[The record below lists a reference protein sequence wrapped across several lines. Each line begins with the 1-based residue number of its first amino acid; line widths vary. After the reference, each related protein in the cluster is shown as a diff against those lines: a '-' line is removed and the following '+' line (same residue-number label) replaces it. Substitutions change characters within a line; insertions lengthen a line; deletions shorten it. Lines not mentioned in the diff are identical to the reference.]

1 MVTTILSIIRQFLLT
16 AMLTT
21 VISALKRMVLMGV
34 FILGITVACLAAA
47 APPPADPGDINPDAG
62 AGDTSSS
69 SVPIDGGLSLLLAAG
84 AGYGAKRLAKKR
96 KEKLK
101 RNENVWDYAKP

>member
-1 MVTTILSIIRQFLLT
+1 MMTSRLSILKKLLFTGLFLL
-16 AMLTT
+16 
-21 VISALKRMVLMGV
+21 S
-34 FILGITVACLAAA
+34 ITVGSFAA

-101 RNENVWDYAKP
+101 AQENVWDYAKP